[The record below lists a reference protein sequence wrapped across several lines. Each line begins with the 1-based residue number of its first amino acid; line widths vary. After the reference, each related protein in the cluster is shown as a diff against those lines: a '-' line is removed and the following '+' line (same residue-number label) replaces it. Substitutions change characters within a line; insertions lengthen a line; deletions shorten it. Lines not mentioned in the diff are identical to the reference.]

1 MTSKEAVL
9 KFSPSRKARPGKRSG
24 ARHAGPGLTA
34 PQMRQLEH
42 VIDERVDE
50 RVKSLQKKARQA
62 FAGYTV
68 IKEKVSVEAEPVVW
82 YVFDEPLKG
91 ELGAKT
97 ERFPT
102 VRTYPIEPPNVRSA
116 GGVFAYASS
125 PRVPAVR
132 AKVTLPDGP
141 AAASNSS
148 LRESSEDEVR
158 TRARRKALV
167 RLGPPD
173 QE

>member
-1 MTSKEAVL
+1 MTSKVAAL
-9 KFSPSRKARPGKRSG
+9 KLFSRSRKARPGKRSG

-50 RVKSLQKKARQA
+50 RVRSLQKQTRRV

-68 IKEKVSVEAEPVVW
+68 IKEKVSVEAEPVVT
-82 YVFDEPLKG
+82 YVFDQPLKG
-91 ELGAKT
+91 ERGAKI

-102 VRTYPIEPPNVRSA
+102 VRTYPVEPGVRIA
-116 GGVFAYASS
+116 GRVFDYASS
-125 PRVPAVR
+125 PRVAAVR
-132 AKVTLPDGP
+132 PKITLPDGP
-141 AAASNSS
+141 AAASTSS

-158 TRARRKALV
+158 TRARRKALG
-167 RLGPPD
+167 RFGPPD
-173 QE
+173 RE